1 MKTVILAG
9 GMGTRIREETEF
21 KPKPMVEI
29 GGLPI
34 IWHIMKSYSSFGYK
48 DFVIC
53 TGYKGE
59 QIKEFFKEYETLQSD
74 FTINFARSRELKIY
88 PEASKLDWSVTISNT
103 GISTPTGGRI
113 LKVKKYLENETFL
126 CTYGDGL
133 SDINIKSLIDF
144 HKSHGKIA
152 TISCIRPPSR
162 FGRLEIDSNFEVK
175 FFKEKPIISDWVN
188 GGFFVFES
196 SIFQYLSEGEPLEDY
211 TLPRLI
217 DDSQL
222 MAFCHEGYW
231 QSMDTYREMLL
242 LNKIWD
248 SGQAPWKIW

>member
-74 FTINFARSRELKIY
+74 FTINFARSR
-88 PEASKLDWSVTISNT
+88 
-103 GISTPTGGRI
+103 
-113 LKVKKYLENETFL
+113 
-126 CTYGDGL
+126 
-133 SDINIKSLIDF
+133 
-144 HKSHGKIA
+144 
-152 TISCIRPPSR
+152 
-162 FGRLEIDSNFEVK
+162 
-175 FFKEKPIISDWVN
+175 
-188 GGFFVFES
+188 
-196 SIFQYLSEGEPLEDY
+196 
-211 TLPRLI
+211 
-217 DDSQL
+217 
-222 MAFCHEGYW
+222 
-231 QSMDTYREMLL
+231 
-242 LNKIWD
+242 
-248 SGQAPWKIW
+248 